1 MTAEQYELVVARSAA
16 RSLRENLPE
25 TIASAVIE
33 FITGPL
39 IENPHRVGKRLRNE
53 LGGYWSA
60 RRGTYRVIYQIKEDQ
75 REVVVTFIGHRR
87 NAYRTR

>member
-1 MTAEQYELVVARSAA
+1 LTSTSYELVVVRSAA
-16 RSLRENLPE
+16 RALRENLPE
-25 TIASAVIE
+25 SVATAAIE

-60 RRGTYRVIYQIKEDQ
+60 RRGTYRVIYQIKEA
-75 REVVVTFIGHRR
+75 RGEVIVTFVGHRR
-87 NAYRTR
+87 DMYRQR